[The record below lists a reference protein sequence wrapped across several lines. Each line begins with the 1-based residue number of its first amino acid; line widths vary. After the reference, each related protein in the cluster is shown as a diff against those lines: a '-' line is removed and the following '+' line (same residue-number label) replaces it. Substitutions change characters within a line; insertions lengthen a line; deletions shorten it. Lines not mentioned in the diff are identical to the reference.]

1 MIPNWRSAWRMFS
14 IHIAAGQAVA
24 AIYTL
29 NWPMLVFAFLFIA
42 ARLIDQPSV
51 REVQRGI

>member
-14 IHIAAGQAVA
+14 MHIAAGQAVA
-24 AIYTL
+24 AIYTQ